1 MRNRRPEARSRKS
14 SLRPPDAGR
23 AFALGIDIGATKV
36 VSVLV
41 GQDGRVVG
49 HGGRQVH
56 SNDGP
61 AGVFDSIVASAR
73 SCLDTSPVEPQCV
86 GVGVAAQVD
95 PARGTVVYAPNLYW
109 RDVPLGPKLTKELG
123 LPVRLVND
131 ARAATFAEWTFGAGR
146 GETDLFC
153 LVLGTGVGGSAV
165 CGGRLVEGGTHSAGE
180 VGHLTVVSGGRRC
193 HCPNSGC
200 FEAYVG
206 GWAIAERAQEAVRA
220 NPAAG
225 RRLLSDAGSLEIIN
239 ATTVLR
245 AHRSGDALAGQL
257 ISETERFLADGVVSV
272 VNAFNPSALVLAGG
286 LVAGR
291 PEWVSVVETAVRT
304 RCQPAAATVR
314 VVAASLGEEAG
325 AVGAAALALER
336 SFEGS

>member
-1 MRNRRPEARSRKS
+1 
-14 SLRPPDAGR
+14 
-23 AFALGIDIGATKV
+23 
-36 VSVLV
+36 
-41 GQDGRVVG
+41 
-49 HGGRQVH
+49 
-56 SNDGP
+56 
-61 AGVFDSIVASAR
+61 
-73 SCLDTSPVEPQCV
+73 
-86 GVGVAAQVD
+86 
-95 PARGTVVYAPNLYW
+95 
-109 RDVPLGPKLTKELG
+109 
-123 LPVRLVND
+123 
-131 ARAATFAEWTFGAGR
+131 
-146 GETDLFC
+146 
-153 LVLGTGVGGSAV
+153 
-165 CGGRLVEGGTHSAGE
+165 VEGGTHSAGE